1 MSLELRADVITGSQ
15 GNFHEIFVDGASVV
29 ELAAMSAGVTIN
41 TANFVTTSETG
52 NFVSTWET
60 GSFAS
65 SAGATNLSDLS
76 DVDTTAADHTP
87 DNGEVLTWN
96 DSHGHWM
103 PMPAAGGITWSSAPA
118 SKTAAGS
125 QGDMA
130 FDSNYFYIC
139 VLNNEWRRTP
149 LSTW

>member
-1 MSLELRADVITGSQ
+1 LTWNDSHGHWMPMPAP
-15 GNFHEIFVDGASVV
+15 AS
-29 ELAAMSAGVTIN
+29 TIN